1 MKTDP
6 YKRYIQSNPNS
17 LFYSRSRGLD
27 YEKEV
32 AYKKI
37 SDLVNENIKLKNEL
51 NNQERRVNELQKHN
65 NKIVSIIAHD
75 LRSPYNAVMSV
86 LDIIRMSAP
95 DMDKQTLSSYLNIIN
110 ETTNSS
116 LELLDELLG
125 WAVLNNNSGSFNP
138 ERINLYQISMKV
150 VDKLSPLAELK
161 EIKLINNIA
170 DNINIIADP
179 NMLEAIF
186 RNILSNSIQ
195 YNVKGG
201 TVALSAANL
210 NSVTE
215 IEIKDTGKGINKEY
229 LKKLLSNSTS
239 DETSETQ
246 LERWKG
252 LGLLFCKEFVERH
265 NGNLSIE
272 SEEGKGTSVRFSLN
286 SKSF

>member
-6 YKRYIQSNPNS
+6 YKRYIQSNPDS
-17 LFYSRSRGLD
+17 WFYSRNRGLD

-51 NNQERRVNELQKHN
+51 KNQERKVNELQKHN

-75 LRSPYNAVMSV
+75 LRSPYNSVISV
-86 LDIIRMSAP
+86 LDIIKMGTP
-95 DMDKQTLSSYLNIIN
+95 DMDKKTMNSYLDIIN
-110 ETTNSS
+110 QTTNNS
-116 LELLDELLG
+116 LELLDELLS

-138 ERINLYQISMKV
+138 ERINLFQLSMRV
-150 VDKLSPLAELK
+150 VEKLSPLAELK
-161 EIKLINNIA
+161 EITLLNNIP
-170 DNINIIADP
+170 DNLNIIADT

-201 TVALSAANL
+201 TVTLSAASN
-210 NSVTE
+210 NSATE
-215 IEIKDTGKGINKEY
+215 IEISDTGMGINKEY
-229 LKKLLSNSTS
+229 LKKLLTNNTS

-246 LERWKG
+246 SERWKG

-265 NGNLSIE
+265 NGNLTIE